1 MQYHF
6 LFGVHVIWSPVNSPS
21 TLPDPTTASVGG
33 IQCMPP
39 LHVFVMAHGQ
49 GRQCMCKSLDRHAVW
64 AVLALEAGG

>member
-1 MQYHF
+1 
-6 LFGVHVIWSPVNSPS
+6 
-21 TLPDPTTASVGG
+21 
-33 IQCMPP
+33 MPP